1 MKVNELRDL
10 NLQELREKEDELKD
24 ELFNLKMRHSINQLD
39 NPIQIRNLRRDLARV
54 KTLIEENRAKL
65 S

>member
-10 NLQELREKEDELKD
+10 NLQELREKQGELNE
-24 ELFNLKMRHSINQLD
+24 ELFNLKMRHSLNQLD
-39 NPIQIRNLRRDLARV
+39 NPLQIRNLRRNLARL
-54 KTLIEENRAKL
+54 KTLIMENQAKL

>member
-10 NLQELREKEDELKD
+10 NLQELREKEGELKE
-24 ELFNLKMRHSINQLD
+24 ELFNLKMRHSLNQLD
-39 NPIQIRNLRRDLARV
+39 NPIQIRNLRRDLARL
-54 KTLIEENRAKL
+54 KTLIEENQAKL

>member
-10 NLQELREKEDELKD
+10 NLQELREKENELKE
-24 ELFNLKMRHSINQLD
+24 ELFNLKMRHSLNQLD

-54 KTLIEENRAKL
+54 KTLIEENQAKL

>member
-10 NLQELREKEDELKD
+10 NLQELQEKKSELNE
-24 ELFNLKMRHSINQLD
+24 ELFNLKMRHSLNQLD
-39 NPIQIRNLRRDLARV
+39 NPIQIRHLRRDLARV
-54 KTLIEENRAKL
+54 RTLIEENQAKL